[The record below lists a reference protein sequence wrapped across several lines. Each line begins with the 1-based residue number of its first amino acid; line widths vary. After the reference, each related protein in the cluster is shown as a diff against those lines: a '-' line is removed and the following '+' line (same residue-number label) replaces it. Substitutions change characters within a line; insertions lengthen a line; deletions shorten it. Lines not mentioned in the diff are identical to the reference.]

1 MLLLF
6 SVWVCDV
13 IDIKEERL
21 LSLKLTMLVVLFKL
35 SFVKPDPQVKTTVIN
50 ITETTINNIVAING
64 ETDLLNNIIKK
75 IEEINV
81 YKYIL

>member
-1 MLLLF
+1 
-6 SVWVCDV
+6 VCDV

-21 LSLKLTMLVVLFKL
+21 LSLKSTVLVALFKL
-35 SFVKPDPQVKTTVIN
+35 SFAKPDPQVKTTVIN

-81 YKYIL
+81 YKINLMG